1 MLQPHQMAD
10 ERKSANAGGRHRTAD
25 RRTED
30 FGSKLREARERK
42 GITLR
47 EIANATKI
55 SVRALEAL
63 ERNDISHLPG
73 GIFSRSFVRAY
84 AVQAGLDP
92 DQTVSDFVR
101 QFPHDSVIAGHAASS
116 RIDDTDDESNR
127 RTARVVLRL
136 FGLTVPVA
144 IAVFYFGMINRRT
157 SSIEAERLSSVSSV
171 RASQTAAHLGVE
183 VTAVRQCLLTT
194 SVDGQPLAAV
204 RLEAGE
210 RQSFTAET
218 ELRLTVSDSSAI
230 EVTIN
235 GQRVHSLGSDGVMT
249 TVRFTP
255 ETLKNF
261 VANP

>member
-1 MLQPHQMAD
+1 MAD
-10 ERKSANAGGRHRTAD
+10 QRKAADAGGRHRSSD
-25 RRTED
+25 RRTGD

-42 GITLR
+42 GISLR

-92 DQTVSDFVR
+92 DETVNDFVR

-136 FGLTVPVA
+136 VGITVPVA
-144 IAVFYFGMINRRT
+144 IAIFYFGMANRRT
-157 SSIEAERLSSVSSV
+157 SSVEAERLAVSSV
-171 RASQTAAHLGVE
+171 RAEQIAAQIGVE
-183 VTAVRQCLLTT
+183 VTALRPCLLTT
-194 SVDGQPLAAV
+194 GIDRQPLADA

-210 RQSFTAET
+210 RQSFTAQA
-218 ELRLTVSDSSAI
+218 ELMLTVSDPSAI
-230 EVTIN
+230 ELTIN
-235 GQRVHSLGSDGVMT
+235 GQRSRSLGAAGVMT
-249 TVRFTP
+249 TVRLTP

>member
-1 MLQPHQMAD
+1 MAE
-10 ERKSANAGGRHRTAD
+10 ERKSANAGSRHRTAD
-25 RRTED
+25 RRTGD

-42 GITLR
+42 GISVR

-55 SVRALEAL
+55 SARALEAL

-92 DQTVSDFVR
+92 DETVNDFVR

-127 RTARVVLRL
+127 RTARVVVRL
-136 FGLTVPVA
+136 VGITVPVA
-144 IAVFYFGMINRRT
+144 IAVLYFGMTNRRT
-157 SSIEAERLSSVSSV
+157 SSVEAERLSVSSV
-171 RASQTAAHLGVE
+171 RTEQTAAHLGVE

-194 SVDGQPLAAV
+194 GVDGQPLADV

-210 RQSFTAET
+210 RQSFAAQT
-218 ELRLTVSDSSAI
+218 ELMLTVSDPSAI
-230 EVTIN
+230 EVTVN
-235 GQRVHSLGSDGVMT
+235 GQRVRSLGADGVMT

>member
-1 MLQPHQMAD
+1 MAD
-10 ERKSANAGGRHRTAD
+10 ERKSANAGSRHRTAD
-25 RRTED
+25 RRTGD
-30 FGSKLREARERK
+30 FGAKLREARERK
-42 GITLR
+42 GVSVR

-92 DQTVSDFVR
+92 DEAVNDFVR

-136 FGLTVPVA
+136 VGITVPVG
-144 IAVFYFGMINRRT
+144 ILVLYFGMAHRRA
-157 SSIEAERLSSVSSV
+157 SSVEAERLSVSNV
-171 RASQTAAHLGVE
+171 RGRQTAAHLGVE
-183 VTAVRQCLLTT
+183 VTAVRPCLLTT
-194 SVDGQPLAAV
+194 GVDGQSLADV

-218 ELRLTVSDSSAI
+218 ELMLTVSDPSAI

-235 GQRVHSLGSDGVMT
+235 GQRVRSLGGDGVMT

>member
-1 MLQPHQMAD
+1 MAD
-10 ERKSANAGGRHRTAD
+10 ERKSANAAGRHRTAD
-25 RRTED
+25 RRTGD

-42 GITLR
+42 GITVR

-92 DQTVSDFVR
+92 DETVNDFVR

-144 IAVFYFGMINRRT
+144 IAVFYFGMTNRRT
-157 SSIEAERLSSVSSV
+157 SSVEAERLSVSGV

-194 SVDGQPLAAV
+194 SVDGQPIADV

-210 RQSFTAET
+210 RRSFTAET
-218 ELRLTVSDSSAI
+218 ELMLTVSDPSAI
-230 EVTIN
+230 DLTIN
-235 GQRVHSLGSDGVMT
+235 GQRVRSLGADGAMT

>member
-1 MLQPHQMAD
+1 MAD
-10 ERKSANAGGRHRTAD
+10 ERKSPNAGGRHRTVD
-25 RRTED
+25 RRTGD
-30 FGSKLREARERK
+30 FGAKLREARERK
-42 GITLR
+42 GISVR

-55 SVRALEAL
+55 SARALEAL
-63 ERNDISHLPG
+63 ERNDISRLPG

-84 AVQAGLDP
+84 AVQAGLDA
-92 DQTVSDFVR
+92 DETVNDFVR

-136 FGLTVPVA
+136 AGITVPVA
-144 IAVFYFGMINRRT
+144 IAILYFGMTNRRT
-157 SSIEAERLSSVSSV
+157 SSVEAERLSVSSV
-171 RASQTAAHLGVE
+171 SAPQKPAHLGVE
-183 VTAVRQCLLTT
+183 VMAMRQCLLTT
-194 SVDGQPLAAV
+194 GVDGQPLADV

-210 RQSFTAET
+210 RQSFTAQT
-218 ELRLTVSDSSAI
+218 ELMLTVSDPSAI

-235 GQRVHSLGSDGVMT
+235 GQRIRSLGADGAMT

>member
-1 MLQPHQMAD
+1 MAD
-10 ERKSANAGGRHRTAD
+10 ERKSANAGGRHRTGD
-25 RRTED
+25 RRTGD
-30 FGSKLREARERK
+30 FGAKLREARERK
-42 GITLR
+42 GVSIR

-84 AVQAGLDP
+84 AVQAGLDA
-92 DQTVSDFVR
+92 DETVNDFVR
-101 QFPHDSVIAGHAASS
+101 QFPHDSVIAGHASSS

-136 FGLTVPVA
+136 VGITVPVA
-144 IAVFYFGMINRRT
+144 MVVLYLGMTNRRT
-157 SSIEAERLSSVSSV
+157 ASVEAERLPVSNV
-171 RASQTAAHLGVE
+171 HTVQTAAHLGVE
-183 VTAVRQCLLTT
+183 VTAVRSCLLTT
-194 SVDGQPLAAV
+194 GVDGQPLADV

-210 RQSFTAET
+210 RHAFTADA
-218 ELRLTVSDSSAI
+218 ELILTVSDPSAI

-235 GQRVHSLGSDGVMT
+235 GQRVRSLGADGVMT

-255 ETLKNF
+255 ETLKSF

>member
-1 MLQPHQMAD
+1 MAD
-10 ERKSANAGGRHRTAD
+10 QRKSADAGGRHRTND
-25 RRTED
+25 RRPGD
-30 FGSKLREARERK
+30 FGSKLQEARERK
-42 GITLR
+42 GVSLR

-92 DQTVSDFVR
+92 DETVNDFVR

-116 RIDDTDDESNR
+116 RIDDVDDESNR

-136 FGLTVPVA
+136 VGITVPVA
-144 IAVFYFGMINRRT
+144 IVVLYFGIANRRT
-157 SSIEAERLSSVSSV
+157 SSVEAERLSVSNV
-171 RASQTAAHLGVE
+171 RTTQTVAHLGVE
-183 VTAVRQCLLTT
+183 VTAVRPCLLMTGA
-194 SVDGQPLAAV
+194 DGQPLADV

-210 RQSFTAET
+210 RQSFTAKT
-218 ELRLTVSDSSAI
+218 ELILTVSDPSAI

-235 GQRVHSLGSDGVMT
+235 GQRVRSLGAEGVMT

-255 ETLKNF
+255 ETLVNF

>member
-1 MLQPHQMAD
+1 MAD
-10 ERKSANAGGRHRTAD
+10 ERKSANAGGRHRTDD
-25 RRTED
+25 RRTGD
-30 FGSKLREARERK
+30 FGAKLRDARERK
-42 GITLR
+42 GVSIR

-92 DQTVSDFVR
+92 DETVSDFVR

-116 RIDDTDDESNR
+116 RIEDTDDESNR

-136 FGLTVPVA
+136 VGITVPVA
-144 IAVFYFGMINRRT
+144 ILVLYFGTANRRA
-157 SSIEAERLSSVSSV
+157 SSAEAERLSVSNV
-171 RASQTAAHLGVE
+171 RAPQTAARLGVE
-183 VTAVRQCLLTT
+183 VTAVRSCLLTT
-194 SVDGQPLAAV
+194 AVDGQPLADV

-210 RQSFTAET
+210 RQAFTAQS
-218 ELRLTVSDSSAI
+218 ELMLTVSDPSAI

-235 GQRVHSLGSDGVMT
+235 GQRVRSLGADGVMT

-255 ETLKNF
+255 ETFKNF

>member
-1 MLQPHQMAD
+1 MTD
-10 ERKSANAGGRHRTAD
+10 ERKAVDPGGRHRSSD
-25 RRTED
+25 RRTGD

-42 GITLR
+42 GVSLR

-84 AVQAGLDP
+84 AVQADLDP
-92 DQTVSDFVR
+92 DEAVDDFVR

-136 FGLTVPVA
+136 VGITVPVA
-144 IAVFYFGMINRRT
+144 IAIFYFSMASRRT
-157 SSIEAERLSSVSSV
+157 SSVEAERLAVSSA
-171 RASQTAAHLGVE
+171 RAEQTVAHIGVE
-183 VTAVRQCLLTT
+183 VTALRPCLLTT
-194 SVDGQPLAAV
+194 GVDGQPLADA

-210 RQSFTAET
+210 RQSFTAQT
-218 ELRLTVSDSSAI
+218 ELMLTVSDPSAI
-230 EVTIN
+230 ELTIN
-235 GQRVHSLGSDGVMT
+235 GQRGRSLGAEGVMT
-249 TVRFTP
+249 TVRFTA